1 MNIEKIKKVIDT
13 LTPYVKSKKSQS
25 YPQKNIAQKNKIR
38 RYDIIIKFQNRKKGG
53 IIKNRERRMVRMYRL
68 YGNISG
74 WKLLEVVEDN
84 ELELIKT
91 MLEYVKNYMRAE
103 FIIIKREEDMDVPY
117 RSIQSENELIEY
129 IEEYEEREKEKN
141 VRRYKHI

>member
-1 MNIEKIKKVIDT
+1 
-13 LTPYVKSKKSQS
+13 
-25 YPQKNIAQKNKIR
+25 
-38 RYDIIIKFQNRKKGG
+38 
-53 IIKNRERRMVRMYRL
+53 MYRL

-103 FIIIKREEDMDVPY
+103 FIIIKHEEDMDIPY
-117 RSIQSENELIEY
+117 RSIQTEQELIEY
-129 IEEYEEREKEKN
+129 IEEYEERGKN
-141 VRRYKHI
+141 VNISKCRKI

>member
-1 MNIEKIKKVIDT
+1 
-13 LTPYVKSKKSQS
+13 
-25 YPQKNIAQKNKIR
+25 
-38 RYDIIIKFQNRKKGG
+38 
-53 IIKNRERRMVRMYRL
+53 MYRL

>member
-1 MNIEKIKKVIDT
+1 
-13 LTPYVKSKKSQS
+13 
-25 YPQKNIAQKNKIR
+25 
-38 RYDIIIKFQNRKKGG
+38 
-53 IIKNRERRMVRMYRL
+53 MYKL

-103 FIIIKREEDMDVPY
+103 FIIVKHENNMDIPY
-117 RSIQSENELIEY
+117 RSIQTEQELIEY
-129 IEEYEEREKEKN
+129 IEEYEERETEKN
-141 VRRYKHI
+141 VFRYKHM